1 MIDLKDV
8 LLMPVAA
15 GLSSQPIRRDCAVVA
30 VAVSF
35 RSAPMPGA
43 AQVAVERSSAD
54 KRLQAHAAAV
64 NAVDAKSI
72 DDEMAH
78 LRVDASLGFSVNTS
92 HSIETDSQQQTCAP
106 ECDPQQHIYC
116 S

>member
-35 RSAPMPGA
+35 RSAAMPGA
-43 AQVAVERSSAD
+43 AQVAVERSSAG

-78 LRVDASLGFSVNTS
+78 LRVDASLGFPFNNIRT
-92 HSIETDSQQQTCAP
+92 IETDSQQQTCAP
-106 ECDPQQHIYC
+106 ECDSQQHIC
-116 S
+116 RS